1 MKFRPLTE
9 SADGATLL
17 FKLLAQTNKTK
28 LTLILTLTL
37 TVLTKKSDVD
47 KLERVQ
53 KRATK
58 LIAELSRKSYSDRL
72 KVLNLPTLK
81 YRRCWG
87 DMIELCTVG
96 LKSDGMTGQTTRHF
110 AARGSALSRIF
121 LSMVDRFIDNN
132 SVLVQFLLPAV
143 DSLIHSG

>member
-17 FKLLAQTNKTK
+17 FKVLAQTNKTK

-37 TVLTKKSDVD
+37 TVLTKRKSDVD

-72 KVLNLPTLK
+72 RVLNLPTLK

-87 DMIELCTVG
+87 DMIELFQ
-96 LKSDGMTGQTTRHF
+96 M
-110 AARGSALSRIF
+110 I
-121 LSMVDRFIDNN
+121 
-132 SVLVQFLLPAV
+132 LPA
-143 DSLIHSG
+143 SHI